1 MIQLLDERLVTVH
14 ERVRIG
20 RLPVDRVT
28 FVGALDAV
36 EQLIAQKRG
45 GTVFTP
51 NVDHVVMAEH
61 DAAFCE
67 AYEAATLSLVDGMPV
82 LWASRLL
89 GTALPEKISGSDFVP
104 ALLDRA
110 PSRAWRVYLL
120 GGAPGS
126 AERAAQV
133 LAQRNVNVVGV
144 ASPRIEMAAARD
156 SFDAITDAIVRT
168 SPDLVL
174 IGLGAPKQ
182 EHFAYSV
189 AERLSPAVLV
199 GVGAT
204 IDFIAGMVPRAP
216 AWMSRT
222 GLEWL
227 YRLAREPRRLWRRYL
242 LRDPAFAVVV
252 LRQLFRARTS
262 AS

>member
-1 MIQLLDERLVTVH
+1 MLSRRSTTSRERSSSKSWRGSAVAFSKSRASSPRSLQMIQLLDERLVTVH

-36 EQLIAQKRG
+36 ERLIAQKRG

-61 DAAFCE
+61 DPAFCE

-89 GTALPEKISGSDFVP
+89 GAALPEKISGSDFVP

-144 ASPRIEMAAARD
+144 ASPRIDIATPD
-156 SFDAITDAIVRT
+156 SFDAITDAIMKT

-182 EHFAYSV
+182 EHFA
-189 AERLSPAVLV
+189 
-199 GVGAT
+199 
-204 IDFIAGMVPRAP
+204 
-216 AWMSRT
+216 
-222 GLEWL
+222 
-227 YRLAREPRRLWRRYL
+227 
-242 LRDPAFAVVV
+242 
-252 LRQLFRARTS
+252 
-262 AS
+262 